1 MGNHGR
7 MAFLRRLRRRRE
19 PEFSPGGSRIYRHTN
34 ESAPTASQ
42 GDGELIAA
50 VSAHIERFVGEPE
63 TVFHQI
69 VSSWVHVDLHV
80 VPPSSER
87 PWTTLVTSGM
97 SQRAMRAPD
106 ADCTRAELV
115 MALPPTWPLEHSE
128 LADDRVYWPFRLLQS
143 LATFPHQYNTWL
155 WTGHTIPNG
164 DPPEPYADDT
174 ELCCSILLP
183 PLLVGSEFDV
193 LEFGERRVRFLGV
206 YPLYAEEM
214 RLKLESGF
222 EALIDRFDNA
232 GVSELLDPGRPSV
245 VLSRFKQR

>member
-1 MGNHGR
+1 
-7 MAFLRRLRRRRE
+7 MAFLRRLRRHLRGGRL

-34 ESAPTASQ
+34 GTAPRVSH
-42 GDGELIAA
+42 GDGDLIAA

-63 TVFHQI
+63 TVLHQV

-80 VPPSSER
+80 VPPTDER

-106 ADCTRAELV
+106 AGCTRAELI

-128 LADDRVYWPFRLLQS
+128 LADDRVYWPFRLLQT
-143 LATFPHQYNTWL
+143 LATFPHQYKTWL
-155 WTGHTIPNG
+155 WTGHTIPHG

-183 PLLVGSEFDV
+183 PLLVGPGFDV
-193 LEFGERRVRFLGV
+193 LEFGDRRVRFLGV
-206 YPLYAEEM
+206 YPLYEPEM
-214 RLKLESGF
+214 RLKLESGY
-222 EALIDRFDNA
+222 EALIDRFDAA
-232 GVSELLDPGRPSV
+232 GVSELLDPDRPSV
-245 VLSRFKQR
+245 VLSRFRPR